1 MASTITRRP
10 PADAEAAALQTRC
23 QGAGIICTSW
33 EAPDG
38 CLRRPDR
45 HRRADLRHPV
55 RRRHR
60 QPDRQRQP
68 ARPRGDRQ
76 RHRPRVRRPR
86 LPDPDRHVI
95 LRPHLR
101 MPRHRTARRA
111 VRGSA
116 LLRFP
121 RQRGDRPHRAGVQRG
136 EAAGERLYRTRL
148 PGREGRR
155 AGARGIRRQRAR
167 RRWRSG
173 PRPGLQRSAAAA
185 RRCAERLPWHG
196 AMHAPGSTRRR
207 AGSGRVDT
215 RWPAGIGTGRGVII
229 PACSRRAIRPSA
241 RHRRTR
247 GPTGRT

>member
-10 PADAEAAALQTRC
+10 PTDAEAAALQTRC
-23 QGAGIICTSW
+23 PGAGIICASW
-33 EAPDG
+33 RLPTDSMPATVRSSWTGADVRRERPG
-38 CLRRPDR
+38 RHRRPD
-45 HRRADLRHPV
+45 LRQPV

-121 RQRGDRPHRAGVQRG
+121 RQRGGRPRRAGVQRG
-136 EAAGERLYRTRL
+136 EAAGGQPVSDATCG
-148 PGREGRR
+148 PGGTPGRR
-155 AGARGIRRQRAR
+155 ARHSTPACPTPMAL
-167 RRWRSG
+167 WTTTW
-173 PRPGLQRSAAAA
+173 SAAL
-185 RRCAERLPWHG
+185 RD
-196 AMHAPGSTRRR
+196 
-207 AGSGRVDT
+207 GRSPL
-215 RWPAGIGTGRGVII
+215 R
-229 PACSRRAIRPSA
+229 
-241 RHRRTR
+241 
-247 GPTGRT
+247 